1 MQNNQL
7 VQALRERYRYIFLAT
22 SGSGWSVDDPDIDQL
37 ALRMADRILVLVRP
51 DVEGITLARRALQD
65 RPRQQQVHVLLNQV
79 GVPDQVSRRDVEAK
93 LLAPV
98 VAELPFDPWK
108 VAEARA
114 RNRPVVCQ
122 RGCRLGPPLIN
133 LAGRILRRAGRHG
146 TVWRSRGRFVAALPV
161 EPVRGSSHP
170 WEGCFSCPLRLRRAR
185 PSTAVRSSARG
196 AQHGGPDGGPHP
208 GSARAR

>member
-22 SGSGWSVDDPDIDQL
+22 SGSGWTVDDPDIDQL

-122 RGCRLGPPLIN
+122 RGCRLGPPSS
-133 LAGRILRRAGRHG
+133 
-146 TVWRSRGRFVAALPV
+146 TWPV
-161 EPVRGSSHP
+161 EFCDAPDDMAPYGDHADGS
-170 WEGCFSCPLRLRRAR
+170 
-185 PSTAVRSSARG
+185 
-196 AQHGGPDGGPHP
+196 
-208 GSARAR
+208 